1 MIKHDYKRINTED
14 EGAQARLRELEAV
27 GWLVLRKSEDTT
39 ELTKP
44 TEGEK

>member
-1 MIKHDYKRINTED
+1 MIKHDYKRINTEN

-27 GWLVLRKSEDTT
+27 GWLVLRQSEDTT

-44 TEGEK
+44 TEE